1 MKMNGERELPVA
13 QDVAWQ
19 ALNDLSLLQTC
30 IPGCESIEIKP
41 DGSFDVRMTATVGP
55 VKARF
60 KGDMRMKDVTAPDS
74 YTLVFSGQGGA
85 VGYGRG
91 EARVA
96 LSMVD
101 SAKTLLRYEASASVG
116 GKLAQVG
123 ARLIDMAAQKM
134 AADFFDAFLAELNER
149 HAPALGSAAAAQKPA
164 GAGLWATFT
173 AWLKSLLGGRKTPVR
188 TE

>member
-1 MKMNGERELPVA
+1 MNGERELPVS
-13 QDVAWQ
+13 QDIAWQ
-19 ALNDLSLLQTC
+19 ALNDLSLLQSC
-30 IPGCESIEIKP
+30 IPGCESIETRP

-60 KGDMRMKDVTAPDS
+60 KGDMSMKDVTAPDS

-96 LSMVD
+96 LSPGQAGTTV
-101 SAKTLLRYEASASVG
+101 LRYEASATVG

-123 ARLIDMAAQKM
+123 SRLIDIAAQKM
-134 AADFFDAFLAELNER
+134 AADFFDAFLAELNKR
-149 HAPALGSAAAAQKPA
+149 HAPARVEPVVDTPSHKHGIWAAFA
-164 GAGLWATFT
+164 
-173 AWLKSLLGGRKTPVR
+173 AWLRNLLGGRKTTAR